1 MPLPEFHRKSL
12 LFTAALTFIASPLLA
27 QSAAPSFDVATVKQH
42 QGMIS
47 MIGVVNTPDG
57 VKATA
62 SLPMLVQYAYG
73 LPTSN
78 QIAGTPD
85 WGTAATFDV
94 QAKMSAA
101 DIEAMGKMTPAEQKA
116 FRASMMRSLLAE
128 RFKLK
133 THSESK
139 PSPVYELVVAKG
151 GPKMSAATSA
161 SQGIR
166 FQRDTSKVMD
176 YSMEAFAEFL
186 SSPAT
191 RLGRPV
197 IDKTGLTG
205 KYDFDLNWSVY
216 MTSPEDQGVIFGAL
230 GEVGLKL
237 QSATDPVETV
247 FIDHAEQ
254 PAKE

>member
-1 MPLPEFHRKSL
+1 MPLPEFFRKSL
-12 LFTAALTFIASPLLA
+12 LLAAALAFSASPLLGQNA
-27 QSAAPSFDVATVKQH
+27 TPSFDVATVKKH

-62 SLPMLVQYAYG
+62 SLAMLVQYAYE
-73 LPTSN
+73 LPTAN
-78 QIAGTPD
+78 QLAGIAD
-85 WGTAATFDV
+85 WGTATTFDV

-128 RFKLK
+128 RFELK
-133 THSESK
+133 SHSESK
-139 PSPVYELVVAKG
+139 QSPVYELVVAKG
-151 GPKMSAATSA
+151 GPKVSPATSS

-176 YSMEAFAEFL
+176 YSMESFAEFL

-197 IDKTGLTG
+197 VDKTGLAG

-237 QSATDPVETV
+237 QSATGPVETV

-254 PAKE
+254 PAQE

>member
-1 MPLPEFHRKSL
+1 MPLPEFHGKSL
-12 LFTAALTFIASPLLA
+12 LFAAALTFIASPLLA

-42 QGMIS
+42 QGMVS

-62 SLPMLVQYAYG
+62 SLAMLVQYAYG

-85 WGTAATFDV
+85 WGAGTTFDV

-116 FRASMMRSLLAE
+116 FRASMMQTLLAE

-151 GPKMSAATSA
+151 GPKFNAATSA